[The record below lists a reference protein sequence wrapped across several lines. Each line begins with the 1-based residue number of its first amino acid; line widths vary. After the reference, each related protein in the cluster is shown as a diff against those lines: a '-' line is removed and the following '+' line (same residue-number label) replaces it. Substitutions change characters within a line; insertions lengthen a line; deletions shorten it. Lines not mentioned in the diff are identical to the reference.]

1 MTKVLTASPNQWSKE
16 YKNKGIPSSFRDDPS
31 GSVQYFLAFLQAHNA
46 VTGRLLDIGCGTAR
60 NSQYMADQGFHV
72 TCVDYV
78 KELIERIELYKTTGE
93 NIIKP
98 VLHDVSTPWPFVSRE
113 FDVAIDTFCYKHQ
126 IPLESKDTY
135 KKELARVLKKN
146 GYYLLTLAGTD
157 DGYYKQFLNSSPEN
171 NRNIIIDPE
180 IDIASILYTKEDIE
194 NEFNMD
200 FELVDYQHKSKN
212 SLMHG
217 KVFNRS
223 THVFV
228 FKRR

>member
-1 MTKVLTASPNQWSKE
+1 MTQVLTATPNQWFKE
-16 YKNKGIPSSFRDDPS
+16 YNNKGIPSSFRDDPS
-31 GSVQYFLAFLQAHNA
+31 GSVKYFLAFLQAHNT

-78 KELIERIELYKTTGE
+78 KELIERIKLYKTTGE
-93 NIIKP
+93 NIIRP
-98 VLHDVSTPWPFVSRE
+98 VLHDISTPWPFVSRE

-126 IPLESKDTY
+126 ILLESKDTY

-171 NRNIIIDPE
+171 NRNIIIDAAGPLRALRRQRLAGA
-180 IDIASILYTKEDIE
+180 IFTRRVLPHQ
-194 NEFNMD
+194 
-200 FELVDYQHKSKN
+200 LVFDHINDPRDHPQIIHPRH
-212 SLMHG
+212 LRH
-217 KVFNRS
+217 
-223 THVFV
+223 
-228 FKRR
+228 